1 MKVFTLEEITHNYKR
16 WDTFATNKKVGVITT
31 VFSEQFLSKAFK
43 VFLIT
48 RDDYAQEI
56 EQNDIDTVFIDNDLF
71 ETDHCWYRAPRGHLI
86 NYLTRNKKNIC
97 VIKNTSQEVN
107 KIFKGRLVLEISP
120 YLDQYEVC
128 DSTLKMPL
136 LLNTDLYNPVNSY
149 KNTDITYVHL
159 GKITTSLQKKIDK
172 SDITKSTELITSI
185 NLNRT
190 FLEELFTSLKGSK
203 ILYINNSF
211 QLDEVS
217 IRYIEYIAYL
227 NSVYVIYDD
236 KHKLD
241 SIFQPGISSSRAIN
255 NKMKILLR
263 NPEFTFKKTLAMQ
276 RHILITHTFLIQ
288 KNLSEFLINYAE
300 LPSSPNISVIIATHR
315 QKNLELCFEQMNK
328 QKHVNLEINV
338 VTHGYELSAEEVTHF
353 KNSSRFPI
361 NINTANKSESLGMC
375 LNKAVESSSYPV
387 IAKVDDDDYYLDH
400 YLIDQWL
407 ALKYSYADVVG
418 KSEAYY
424 YFECEDIIA
433 VRKRGE
439 HLKYG
444 DFIMGATIMMKTEM
458 LKELLF
464 ADLPRAID
472 TDLLRRVNNNS
483 GRIYICHPFEMCVF
497 RSKDI
502 DNHTWQV
509 SNLAILK
516 DAEIIGYGDPS
527 QYVRIR

>member
-1 MKVFTLEEITHNYKR
+1 
-16 WDTFATNKKVGVITT
+16 
-31 VFSEQFLSKAFK
+31 
-43 VFLIT
+43 
-48 RDDYAQEI
+48 
-56 EQNDIDTVFIDNDLF
+56 
-71 ETDHCWYRAPRGHLI
+71 
-86 NYLTRNKKNIC
+86 NIC

-172 SDITKSTELITSI
+172 SDITKRTELITSI

-203 ILYINNSF
+203 ILYINSSF
-211 QLDEVS
+211 QLDELS

-241 SIFQPGISSSRAIN
+241 SIFQTGISSSRAIN

-276 RHILITHTFLIQ
+276 RHILINHTFLIQ

-315 QKNLELCFEQMNK
+315 RKNLELCFEQMNK
-328 QKHVNLEINV
+328 QKYVSLEINV
-338 VTHGYELSAEEVTHF
+338 VTHGYELSAEEVTDF

-361 NINTANKSESLGMC
+361 NINTANKSESLGR
-375 LNKAVESSSYPV
+375 
-387 IAKVDDDDYYLDH
+387 
-400 YLIDQWL
+400 
-407 ALKYSYADVVG
+407 
-418 KSEAYY
+418 SEEHTSELQSR
-424 YFECEDIIA
+424 FE
-433 VRKRGE
+433 
-439 HLKYG
+439 
-444 DFIMGATIMMKTEM
+444 
-458 LKELLF
+458 
-464 ADLPRAID
+464 
-472 TDLLRRVNNNS
+472 
-483 GRIYICHPFEMCVF
+483 
-497 RSKDI
+497 
-502 DNHTWQV
+502 
-509 SNLAILK
+509 
-516 DAEIIGYGDPS
+516 
-527 QYVRIR
+527 

>member
-16 WDTFATNKKVGVITT
+16 WDTFTTNEKVGVITT

-43 VFLIT
+43 VFSIT

-56 EQNDIDTVFIDNDLF
+56 EQNGIDTVSIDNDLF
-71 ETDHCWYRAPRGHLI
+71 ETDHCWYRAHRGHLI

-172 SDITKSTELITSI
+172 SDITKRTELITSI

-203 ILYINNSF
+203 ILYINSSF
-211 QLDEVS
+211 QLDELS

-241 SIFQPGISSSRAIN
+241 SIFQTGISSSRAIN

-276 RHILITHTFLIQ
+276 RHILINHTF
-288 KNLSEFLINYAE
+288 
-300 LPSSPNISVIIATHR
+300 
-315 QKNLELCFEQMNK
+315 
-328 QKHVNLEINV
+328 
-338 VTHGYELSAEEVTHF
+338 
-353 KNSSRFPI
+353 
-361 NINTANKSESLGMC
+361 
-375 LNKAVESSSYPV
+375 
-387 IAKVDDDDYYLDH
+387 
-400 YLIDQWL
+400 
-407 ALKYSYADVVG
+407 
-418 KSEAYY
+418 
-424 YFECEDIIA
+424 
-433 VRKRGE
+433 
-439 HLKYG
+439 
-444 DFIMGATIMMKTEM
+444 
-458 LKELLF
+458 
-464 ADLPRAID
+464 
-472 TDLLRRVNNNS
+472 
-483 GRIYICHPFEMCVF
+483 
-497 RSKDI
+497 
-502 DNHTWQV
+502 
-509 SNLAILK
+509 
-516 DAEIIGYGDPS
+516 
-527 QYVRIR
+527 

>member
-1 MKVFTLEEITHNYKR
+1 
-16 WDTFATNKKVGVITT
+16 
-31 VFSEQFLSKAFK
+31 
-43 VFLIT
+43 
-48 RDDYAQEI
+48 
-56 EQNDIDTVFIDNDLF
+56 
-71 ETDHCWYRAPRGHLI
+71 
-86 NYLTRNKKNIC
+86 
-97 VIKNTSQEVN
+97 
-107 KIFKGRLVLEISP
+107 
-120 YLDQYEVC
+120 
-128 DSTLKMPL
+128 
-136 LLNTDLYNPVNSY
+136 
-149 KNTDITYVHL
+149 
-159 GKITTSLQKKIDK
+159 
-172 SDITKSTELITSI
+172 
-185 NLNRT
+185 
-190 FLEELFTSLKGSK
+190 
-203 ILYINNSF
+203 
-211 QLDEVS
+211 LDELS

-241 SIFQPGISSSRAIN
+241 SIFQTGISSSRAIN

-276 RHILITHTFLIQ
+276 RYILINHTFLIQ

-300 LPSSPNISVIIATHR
+300 LPSSPNMSVIIATNR
-315 QKNLELCFEQMNK
+315 RKNLELCFEQMNK
-328 QKHVNLEINV
+328 QKYVSLEINV
-338 VTHGYELSAEEVTHF
+338 VTHGYELSAEEVTDF

-433 VRKRGE
+433 VRKRWE

-444 DFIMGATIMMKTEM
+444 NFIMGATIMMKAEM
-458 LKELLF
+458 LKVLLF

-472 TDLLRRVNNNS
+472 TDLLRRVDNNS
-483 GRIYICHPFEMCVF
+483 GRIYIGHPFEMCVF